1 MILRGRTNPIDIYCV
16 PLHARLQVSQ
26 VPMEA

>member
-16 PLHARLQVSQ
+16 PLHSRMQVSQ
-26 VPMEA
+26 VPVEA